1 MSQCPSDQESAC
13 GSVRCDNCTASP
25 QLFFGIAGTVFI
37 LWGVALLLI
46 EVIALLARQAE
57 KSCKALGEKGPGY
70 AALLDAG
77 FQDPKFRPRSR
88 IMWKIELGV
97 GVVALIAFFLG

>member
-1 MSQCPSDQESAC
+1 VI
-13 GSVRCDNCTASP
+13 GSLLVGAFVATAAP
-25 QLFFGIAGTVFI
+25 HHRNVFFGIAGTVFI

-57 KSCKALGEKGPGY
+57 KSRKALGEKGPGY

-97 GVVALIAFFLG
+97 GVVALIAFFLR